1 MFRVFIVDDEKQAR
15 TGLRDFMP
23 WAALGCGVCGEADDG
38 ETALGPILDE
48 KPDILLT
55 DVRMKRMDGIEL
67 SRRVKQFLPDTQVI
81 FISGY
86 SDADYL
92 QQALR
97 MEAVDYVY
105 KPVNLRELGR
115 TIERVTGKLG
125 ERALEQDERRRMREQ
140 LEKSMPLLREK
151 FFIDWFD
158 GQYDQEQLREQ
169 MAFLQISLPQGPLL
183 PVVLCLDRGRG
194 DTPQEH
200 EMSLLSLERL
210 VRELFKAAVCARWQH
225 ALVALFSNADGSE
238 AARRA
243 EEIARQARTRGQ
255 SVWAGVADAPVEPD
269 ELCVGVRRARDAADR
284 RFFEPDRPVFIWSEA
299 EEAEGRKRP
308 GAFDARRLALRV
320 ADGLE
325 TVQTL
330 EAALRRAGQGRTIDQ
345 VRGACILLTQELCER
360 CLCADISRRGVA
372 LCARIPEMDTQQAL
386 FGAVLAFAQLCVRVE
401 KEAGAEQ
408 GDSVSAAVL
417 KILQMRYAQRLTIE
431 DLAREVHLSASYL
444 SVRFKQETG
453 ETILDSLTRIRMEHA
468 RLLLERGELT
478 VYQAAEAAGYTD
490 AAYFTR
496 MFKRTFGMTPAEYRR
511 REVR

>member
-1 MFRVFIVDDEKQAR
+1 
-15 TGLRDFMP
+15 
-23 WAALGCGVCGEADDG
+23 
-38 ETALGPILDE
+38 
-48 KPDILLT
+48 
-55 DVRMKRMDGIEL
+55 MKRMDGIEL

-125 ERALEQDERRRMREQ
+125 ERAREQDERRRMREQ
-140 LEKSMPLLREK
+140 LEKSIPLLREK

-255 SVWAGVADAPVEPD
+255 RVWAGVADAA
-269 ELCVGVRRARDAADR
+269 GRTGRAVRRRPPRARRGGPGA
-284 RFFEPDRPVFIWSEA
+284 FSNPTGPVFIWSEA

-325 TVQTL
+325 TGQTL

-345 VRGACILLTQELCER
+345 VRGACILLTQELCEH
-360 CLCADISRRGVA
+360 CLCADISRRGRGA
-372 LCARIPEMDTQQAL
+372 LRAHPGNGYAQAL
-386 FGAVLAFAQLCVRVE
+386 FGAVLAFAQLCVRAE

-511 REVR
+511 RGVR

>member
-1 MFRVFIVDDEKQAR
+1 MYRVFIVDDEKQAR

-23 WAALGCGVCGEADDG
+23 WAKLGCEVCGEADDG
-38 ETALGPILDE
+38 ETALGPILEE

-67 SRRVKQFLPDTQVI
+67 SRRVKRSLPDTQVV

-105 KPVNLRELGR
+105 KPVNLGELGR
-115 TIERVTGKLG
+115 TIQRVTGKLG
-125 ERALEQDERRRMREQ
+125 ERARERDERRRMREQ

-158 GQYDQEQLREQ
+158 GQYEQEQLREQ
-169 MAFLQISLPQGPLL
+169 MAFLQIPLPQGPLL

-200 EMSLLSLERL
+200 EMNLLALKRM
-210 VRELFKAAVCARWQH
+210 VRELFRTAICARWQH
-225 ALVALFSNADGSE
+225 ALVALFSDADGAE

-243 EEIARQARTRGQ
+243 EEIARQARTRGR
-255 SVWAGVADAPVEPD
+255 SVWAGVADAPVAPD
-269 ELCVGVRRARDAADR
+269 ELYVGVRRARDAADR
-284 RFFEPDRPVFIWSEA
+284 RFFEPDRPVFVWSEA
-299 EEAEGRKRP
+299 EEADGRRSP
-308 GAFDARRLALRV
+308 SAFDARRLALRV

-325 TVQTL
+325 PAGAL
-330 EAALRRAGQGRTIDQ
+330 EAALLKAGHGRTIDQ

-360 CLCADISRRGVA
+360 FLNADLSREGVA
-372 LCARIPEMDTQQAL
+372 LCARIPELDTQQAL
-386 FGAVLAFAQLCVRVE
+386 FGAVLAFAARCVRTQRE
-401 KEAGAEQ
+401 PGAAQEE
-408 GDSVSAAVL
+408 GVSAAVQ
-417 KILQMRYAQRLTIE
+417 KILQRRYAQRLTIE
-431 DLAREVHLSASYL
+431 DVAREVHLSANYL

-453 ETILDSLTRIRMEHA
+453 ETILDCLTRIRMEHA

-511 REVR
+511 RAVR